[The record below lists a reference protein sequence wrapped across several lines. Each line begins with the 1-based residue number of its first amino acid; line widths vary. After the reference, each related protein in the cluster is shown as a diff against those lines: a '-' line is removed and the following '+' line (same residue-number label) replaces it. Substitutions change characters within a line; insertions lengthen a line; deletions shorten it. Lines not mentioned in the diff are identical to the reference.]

1 MWRYIDFKGNMQ
13 GPFPA
18 LSMEGWFAEGY
29 LSDSTIP
36 ICGTERKVSPP
47 NLPPEEFF
55 IPLGALIYW
64 VRRGNHFKP
73 ITVADIQSKQLPPEL
88 AALKE
93 SAAKAVE
100 GVAKEKESL
109 VQKTAGS
116 QDADQVEV
124 KPAAAEDIQKFKSTD
139 RSWAEEEE
147 EEDEAGENHN
157 DSPDDTEKTKDMNG
171 TTETAVLEPEP
182 VKSVDDLAAEVAQ
195 VALDSPKPNEENEVK
210 DSNCEADDGSET
222 AAGNG

>member
-1 MWRYIDFKGNMQ
+1 
-13 GPFPA
+13 
-18 LSMEGWFAEGY
+18 MEGWFAEGY

-88 AALKE
+88 ATLKE

-100 GVAKEKESL
+100 GVAKEKETL
-109 VQKTAGS
+109 VQKTVES
-116 QDADQVEV
+116 QDSNQADV
-124 KPAAAEDIQKFKSTD
+124 KPAAAKDIQKFKSTD

-147 EEDEAGENHN
+147 EDEAGENHN
-157 DSPDDTEKTKDMNG
+157 DSPHDTEKTTDMNG
-171 TTETAVLEPEP
+171 TTKTAVLEPEP
-182 VKSVDDLAAEVAQ
+182 VKSVDDLAAEVEQ
-195 VALDSPKPNEENEVK
+195 VALDSPNEEEVE